1 MRRIGPLLLATAAVL
16 LAGVTGCGGASTGT
30 TGATTPAAKV
40 PADRCDARDAEGELY
55 SAENDL
61 RGIKENLRSALAGS
75 QTVPIHPG
83 GHARIRSYSTE
94 LLQSIDREV
103 RDVRKILQSC

>member
-1 MRRIGPLLLATAAVL
+1 MRRIGFLLATAAVL
-16 LAGVTGCGGASTGT
+16 LAGVAGCGGASTGK
-30 TGATTPAAKV
+30 TGASTTPAAIV
-40 PADRCDARDAEGELY
+40 SADRCDARDAEGELY

-61 RGIKENLRSALAGS
+61 RGIKENLRGALAGS

-94 LLQSIDREV
+94 LLHSIYREV